1 MKFNGIIIG
10 TIPFHLQAFA
20 LRTFISQ
27 YGITEPLFEKCSSD
41 GKSVPYFDS
50 AKAKVNR
57 AILHFLPEIR
67 TWMSKSIQNNRGV
80 QKWGRK
86 CASSIF
92 HTFAF
97 NFRSTASR
105 FWARALAKVTSGLFW
120 TTLAK
125 LCAKTRR
132 VTMESNT
139 RYDEWRKKEPQ
150 QNYLP
155 LSRISWIDCSL
166 FW

>member
-50 AKAKVNR
+50 ARAKVNR

-80 QKWGRK
+80 QKMGVVS
-86 CASSIF
+86 AL
-92 HTFAF
+92 AF
-97 NFRSTASR
+97 LISLRLNFRSTALR
-105 FWARALAKVTSGLFW
+105 FWARALAKVTSGLSW

-125 LCAKTRR
+125 RCAKTRR
-132 VTMESNT
+132 VPMESNT

-155 LSRISWIDCSL
+155 LFRISWIDCSL
-166 FW
+166 FR